1 MSISLCLLVWLPI
14 MSERIATD
22 ATSPAPLLVVGSV
35 AFDNVITPYG
45 EKEHIL
51 GGAASYCSFA
61 SSYFAET
68 RMGCDLVIYFAEEF
82 LDRLRARIIDLV
94 VLQRVAVSPTCC
106 MKGTDH

>member
-1 MSISLCLLVWLPI
+1 

-22 ATSPAPLLVVGSV
+22 ATSPAHLLVVGSV

-61 SSYFAET
+61 SS
-68 RMGCDLVIYFAEEF
+68 
-82 LDRLRARIIDLV
+82 
-94 VLQRVAVSPTCC
+94 
-106 MKGTDH
+106 